1 MPRFLGGPIKRGRGR
16 SVLGD
21 AMASDGGREIG
32 ERRRRDR
39 LAAALR
45 ENLKRRK
52 VQQRGRADGVGA
64 ASGRSPDDQAAPGA
78 SPPPSGNGEG

>member
-1 MPRFLGGPIKRGRGR
+1 
-16 SVLGD
+16 
-21 AMASDGGREIG
+21 MASDGGREIG

-52 VQQRGRADGVGA
+52 AQQRGRAHGVGA
-64 ASGRSPDDQAAPGA
+64 AARRSPDDQAAPDA
-78 SPPPSGNGEG
+78 APPHAGDGEG